1 MPKYI
6 IRRASWKTPPCED
19 AVEHHSTFR
28 TACRSRDHGM
38 CNGTYYTVE
47 AKDLEELVE
56 RFKPKALIVSKP
68 TFDWAGDAP
77 KIEVMIYDDW
87 IE

>member
-19 AVEHHSTFR
+19 AVEHRSTFR
-28 TACRSRDHGM
+28 DPR
-38 CNGTYYTVE
+38 NGTYYTVE

-68 TFDWAGDAP
+68 HFDWVGDAP

>member
-6 IRRASWKTPPCED
+6 IRRASGKTPPCED
-19 AVEHHSTFR
+19 AVAHNSAFR
-28 TACRSRDHGM
+28 DTYNSAFRDTW
-38 CNGTYYTVE
+38 NGTYYTVE

>member
-6 IRRASWKTPPCED
+6 IRRASRITPPCED
-19 AVEHHSTFR
+19 AVEHHLTHYSVG
-28 TACRSRDHGM
+28 DNW
-38 CNGTYYTVE
+38 NGTYYTVE

-56 RFKPKALIVSKP
+56 RFKPNALIVSKP
-68 TFDWAGDAP
+68 TFDWPGDAP

>member
-6 IRRASWKTPPCED
+6 ISRASGETPPCED

-28 TACRSRDHGM
+28 DTW
-38 CNGTYYTVE
+38 NGTYYTVE

-56 RFKPKALIVSKP
+56 RFKPKELIVSKP
-68 TFDWAGDAP
+68 HFDWSGDAP

>member
-28 TACRSRDHGM
+28 DDTW
-38 CNGTYYTVE
+38 NGTYYTVE

-68 TFDWAGDAP
+68 HFDWVGDAP